1 MMNCIEITSN
11 SVKQTQQIAK
21 LIGKNLQ
28 GGECIEL
35 ISDVGGGK
43 TTFVRGLAKGAGT
56 KDHISSP
63 SFTISKV
70 YTTPKFDIIHFD
82 FYRLSEVGL
91 TEFNFVEEIEDSS
104 SVVVVEWSQIIKHML
119 PEKKLEINI
128 SVLFDESRL
137 LELRYPNNLSYL
149 LQDLK

>member
-91 TEFNFVEEIEDSS
+91 TEFNLVEEIEDRS

-119 PEKKLEINI
+119 PDKKLVINI
-128 SVLFDESRL
+128 VVLFDESRH
-137 LELRYPNNLSYL
+137 LELRFPNNLSYL
-149 LQDLK
+149 IQDLK

>member
-128 SVLFDESRL
+128 TVLFDESRL

-149 LQDLK
+149 IQDLK

>member
-1 MMNCIEITSN
+1 MNCIEITSN

-91 TEFNFVEEIEDSS
+91 TEFNLVEEIEDRS

-119 PEKKLEINI
+119 PDKKLVINI
-128 SVLFDESRL
+128 VVLFDESRH
-137 LELRYPNNLSYL
+137 LELRFPNNLSYL
-149 LQDLK
+149 IQDLK